1 LNFTTGIV
9 TLIVIKGK
17 EGFQMNKITI
27 HLENLLLLFLC
38 LFFYFQSDYSIL
50 LLIILFFVPDIAIAA
65 YFINKR
71 IGKIVYNFF
80 HSYSLPFLLLAINL
94 FAEMNPLL
102 SAIALIWIA
111 HIALDRSLGMGLK
124 EEHFK
129 KTHLQNL
136 S

>member
-1 LNFTTGIV
+1 MNFTTAIV
-9 TLIVIKGK
+9 TLIIIKGK

-38 LFFYFQSDYSIL
+38 LFFYFQSDYSIV

-65 YFINKR
+65 YLVNER

-94 FAEMNPLL
+94 IAEINPLL
-102 SAIALIWIA
+102 TAIALIWIA
-111 HIALDRSLGMGLK
+111 HIALDRSLGLGLK

>member
-1 LNFTTGIV
+1 
-9 TLIVIKGK
+9 
-17 EGFQMNKITI
+17 MNKIII

-38 LFFYFQSDYSIL
+38 LFFYFQSDYPIVL
-50 LLIILFFVPDIAIAA
+50 FIILFFVPDISIAA
-65 YFINKR
+65 YFINKK

-80 HSYSLPFLLLAINL
+80 HSYSLPFLLLTINL
-94 FAEMNPLL
+94 IAEINLL
-102 SAIALIWIA
+102 LTAIALIWIA
-111 HIALDRSLGMGLK
+111 HIALDRTLGMGLK

>member
-1 LNFTTGIV
+1 
-9 TLIVIKGK
+9 
-17 EGFQMNKITI
+17 MNKITI

-65 YFINKR
+65 YLVNER

-80 HSYSLPFLLLAINL
+80 HTYTLPFLLLAINL
-94 FAEMNPLL
+94 IVEINPLL
-102 SAIALIWIA
+102 TAIALIWAA
-111 HIALDRSLGMGLK
+111 HIALDRTLGMGLK